1 MKSNA
6 IVKSL
11 RRILDLD
18 DKGKKKD
25 ALRKVLDKLK
35 KNQIKLKKKLE
46 DAKGGKERKRLAA
59 SLKVN
64 RVHRRKGLKALR
76 KLGRKE

>member
-25 ALRKVLDKLK
+25 ALGKVLGKLK
-35 KNQIKLKKKLE
+35 KNEIKLVKKLE
-46 DAKGGKERKRLAA
+46 DARSGKERKGLAA